1 MNFKKNNFLIYCKTN
16 GLQSKIFS
24 RILDKFGIFIIL
36 LVILFFIAAVIY
48 PQTDTSKSVLKGTVT
63 NEKDNRLSNVSLSV
77 LNKNTQEVIRVKSSA
92 SGAYLF
98 ELPGGEYTLT
108 ALLEGYSLYELDKV
122 ILKNNSTRILNIVL
136 TIKVYSLEEIEVLG
150 NSKQNQND
158 LRTSLF
164 NVSPSSIKVLPGG
177 LEDVM
182 RSLKSLPGVTSP
194 SDFTSQLVIRG
205 SGPDQNLIV
214 MDEVEVFNPYRLYG
228 LVSMFNP
235 ETLADINLITG
246 GFPAKYGDRLSAV
259 LDVTNREGI
268 TDKYFGFITNI
279 NIASANVI
287 FQGKNPLKIPGSWIV
302 SSRRTY
308 YDLVLGPF
316 AKNSG
321 LITDNSSFPSFKDL
335 QFKIAAGP
343 FNKHKFI
350 FNGIFSK
357 DGVDIIP
364 GNDRSDPDSINV
376 NDVTTN
382 DVLSAGWY
390 YNPNP
395 GFLSKTT
402 LSWYRNSGDNDFDGD
417 ILDPLIDK
425 ENLTPEQRD
434 SLKAIGALLG
444 FSFKSKYIFRK
455 YSVSNRSVLIKGKT
469 KYEFGGGFDIIRNDL
484 SYTLDLDENFKS
496 YINSMPNARALLEEF
511 YLEGK
516 DNYRGS
522 MFGLAR
528 FDVAGRFF
536 YQPSVR
542 LDYYS
547 LLQKVY
553 LSPRF
558 NVGYA
563 INQLTTLRTS
573 AGLYFQSPGY
583 EKLVDNMTF
592 YDLQN
597 PQINDLKAER
607 SVHFILGF
615 DRWIDN
621 YWLLKI
627 EGYYKLFD
635 NLITQQRL
643 QAYRYKYYIA
653 DPNNTNPDY
662 LKNPSNW
669 IRSQNKLPVDSLTSI
684 PINEGHGRSYG
695 IEISF
700 EKRYLGPKTKL
711 YGWINYALSNSD
723 REWFGVQ
730 TPFRY
735 DQTHTLNLVLNYRLL
750 AWLELGTR
758 WSYASNF
765 PFTKPVGITPRI
777 SNDSLVIN
785 PLTNQVIFNLD
796 YGGDDNKLAN
806 RKPAYHRLDVRI
818 SAFAQFW
825 KTDWTFYIDVINVYN
840 RKNILGYDY
849 SLSSDLKVKQ
859 TTIGMIPILPTLGIN
874 ARF

>member
-1 MNFKKNNFLIYCKTN
+1 MDADIYSQN
-16 GLQSKIFS
+16 
-24 RILDKFGIFIIL
+24 
-36 LVILFFIAAVIY
+36 
-48 PQTDTSKSVLKGTVT
+48 DTVKSALKGIVS
-63 NEKDNRLSNVSLSV
+63 NEKDNRLSNVNLSV
-77 LNKNTQEVIRVKSSA
+77 LNKSTLEVFRVKSSS
-92 SGAYLF
+92 SGEYFF
-98 ELPGGEYTLT
+98 ELPGGEYSLT
-108 ALLEGYSLYELDKV
+108 ATLEGYSMYELDRIILRKDKV
-122 ILKNNSTRILNIVL
+122 LVQNIVL
-136 TIKVYSLEEIEVLG
+136 TSKVYSLEEIEVHG
-150 NSKQNQND
+150 NTRQNQND

-164 NVSPSSIKVLPGG
+164 NVSPLSIKVLPGG
-177 LEDVM
+177 FEDVM

-194 SDFTSQLVIRG
+194 NDFTSQLVIRG

-287 FQGKNPLKIPGSWIV
+287 FQGKNPLQVPGSWIV

-308 YDLVLGPF
+308 YDLLLGPF
-316 AKNSG
+316 ARNSG
-321 LITDNSSFPSFKDL
+321 LITDNSSFPSFQDL
-335 QFKIAAGP
+335 QFKIGVGP
-343 FNKHKFI
+343 FSKHKFI

-364 GNDRSDPDSINV
+364 GDDRSDPDSVNV
-376 NDVTTN
+376 SDVTTN
-382 DVLSAGWY
+382 NMLAVGWY

-402 LSWYRNSGDNDFDGD
+402 VSWYRNSGDNDFDGD

-444 FSFKSKYIFRK
+444 FEFKSKYAFRK
-455 YSVSNRSVLIKGKT
+455 YSISNRSVLVKGRNKF
-469 KYEFGGGFDIIRNDL
+469 EFGAGFDIIRNDL
-484 SYTLDLDENFKS
+484 SYTLDLDDNFRS
-496 YINSMPNARALLEEF
+496 FINSLPGARALLEEF

-522 MFGLAR
+522 IFGLSR
-528 FDVAGRFF
+528 FEIADKFF
-536 YQPSVR
+536 YQPSAR

-547 LLQKVY
+547 LLKKVY
-553 LSPRF
+553 ISPRF

-563 INQLTTLRTS
+563 FDQLTTLRAS

-583 EKLVDNMTF
+583 EKLVDNQTF
-592 YDLQN
+592 YDLEN

-607 SVHFILGF
+607 SVHFVLGV

-621 YWLLKI
+621 SWLLKV

-643 QAYRYKYYIA
+643 KAYRYEYYPA
-653 DPNNTNPDY
+653 DPNNNNPEY
-662 LKNPSNW
+662 LKNPLNW
-669 IRSQNKLPVDSLTSI
+669 VRSQNKLPVDSLTSI
-684 PINEGHGRSYG
+684 PVNEGIGRSYG

-700 EKRYLGPKTKL
+700 ERRYLGPKTKL
-711 YGWINYALSNSD
+711 YGWINYALSKSE

-730 TPFRY
+730 TPFRF

-750 AWLELGTR
+750 FWLELGAR

-765 PFTKPVGITPRI
+765 PYTKPVGITPRI

-796 YGGDDNKLAN
+796 YGDDENRFSE
-806 RKPAYHRLDVRI
+806 RKPAYHRLDIRI

-825 KTDWTFYIDVINVYN
+825 NTDWTFYLDIINIYN
-840 RKNILGYDY
+840 RRNILGYDY
-849 SLSSDLKVKQ
+849 SLGSNLQIKQ